1 MYIRETNS
9 TNTLLRTQ
17 YSEELPNLYTIRT
30 DYQTAGRGQAG
41 NGWESEDGKNLL
53 FSTLIRS
60 DIRPAEQFRL
70 TMSVSVAMWEMLSE
84 YLPNDLLSIKWP
96 NDIYYGDKKLAGIL
110 VENILSGDRIA
121 YSIAGIGLN
130 VNQLEFK
137 SGAPNPI
144 SMRQITGEAY
154 DVEVLL
160 SGFLNA
166 LQVCFEMSPEALKE
180 AYMAHL
186 YRRKGAFP
194 YIEREVSIAPTMIAR
209 ADEAEKMFMAEIEDV
224 TPLGQLVLRTGG
236 DEVRTYHFKQIRF
249 VIE

>member
-17 YSEELPNLYTIRT
+17 YSEALPNLYTIRT

-70 TMSVSVAMWEMLSE
+70 TMMVSVAMWEMLSQ
-84 YLPNDLLSIKWP
+84 YLPNDLLTIKWP

-137 SGAPNPI
+137 SDAPNPI
-144 SMRQITGEAY
+144 SMQQIMGEAY

-166 LQVCFEMSPEALKE
+166 LQVCCEMPTKALKD
-180 AYMAHL
+180 AYMKHL
-186 YRRKGAFP
+186 YRCKGAFP
-194 YIEREVSIAPTMIAR
+194 YIEREVSIAPTMIVR
-209 ADEAEKMFMAEIEDV
+209 AAEAEQMFMADIEDV
-224 TPLGQLVLRTGG
+224 TPLGQLVLRTDG

>member
-9 TNTLLRTQ
+9 TNTLLREQ
-17 YSEELPNLYTIRT
+17 YSEALPNLYTIRT

-70 TMSVSVAMWEMLSE
+70 TMMVSVAMWEMLSQ
-84 YLPNDLLSIKWP
+84 YLPGDLLTIKWP

-110 VENILSGDRIA
+110 VENILSGDKIA

-144 SMRQITGEAY
+144 SMQQITGEAY
-154 DVEVLL
+154 DVAVLL

-166 LQVCFEMSPEALKE
+166 LQVCFEMPTKALKDT
-180 AYMAHL
+180 YMRHL

-194 YIEREVSIAPTMIAR
+194 YIEREVSIAPTMIVCA
-209 ADEAEKMFMAEIEDV
+209 AEAEQMFMAEIEDV
-224 TPLGQLVLRTGG
+224 TPLGQLVLRTDG

>member
-9 TNTLLRTQ
+9 TNTLLREQ
-17 YSEELPNLYTIRT
+17 YSEALPNLYTIRT

-70 TMSVSVAMWEMLSE
+70 TMMVSVAMWEMLSQ
-84 YLPNDLLSIKWP
+84 YLPNDLLTIKWP

-130 VNQLEFK
+130 VHQLEFK

-144 SMRQITGEAY
+144 SMQQITGEKY
-154 DVEVLL
+154 DVAVLL
-160 SGFLNA
+160 SGFLSA
-166 LQVCFEMSPEALKE
+166 LQVCFEMPTEALKD
-180 AYMAHL
+180 AYMVHL

-194 YIEREVSIAPTMIAR
+194 YIEREVSIAPTMIVR
-209 ADEAEKMFMAEIEDV
+209 AAEAEQMFMAEIEDV
-224 TPLGQLVLRTGG
+224 TPLGQLVLRTAGG
-236 DEVRTYHFKQIRF
+236 EVRTYHFKQIRF